1 MFRAGSHL
9 ATDGSNP
16 LLYTGLDLTDI
27 IASQAKFLCR
37 FFNCMLFLHIK
48 AIDVAIAFGKRRL
61 RQYMFGCRLKNS
73 PLPIRLDIAR

>member
-48 AIDVAIAFGKRRL
+48 AINVPITL
-61 RQYMFGCRLKNS
+61 RQGSLVQYMLNGGLKNRS
-73 PLPIRLDIAR
+73 APIFFDLP